1 MTYRSFGSISAYSVT
16 AIILALISRSR
27 LRAHTVH
34 LMRAS
39 SSPRSRDKARRSLCS
54 QHQSASPAHS
64 HLSTSHL
71 QIWNPVRRCI
81 QVLERQAD
89 ARATR
94 GPGWQC
100 RLGAP
105 DPRYVFSP
113 VKNPRRGRV
122 YSASAPCVQRER
134 DVVVVGRACLTL
146 HLSRSAL
153 SHASGAPGSSRAAVL
168 FRRGGTR
175 RLSGAQSSP
184 GDRTARTY
192 GSRSRLTAHFSRGE
206 PAIMLQ
212 VCALGVLERFVY

>member
-134 DVVVVGRACLTL
+134 ETL
-146 HLSRSAL
+146 WWWGARVSLST
-153 SHASGAPGSSRAAVL
+153 SRA
-168 FRRGGTR
+168 RRSRTHQVHQAAAAR
-175 RLSGAQSSP
+175 RCFSAEAALA
-184 GDRTARTY
+184 DCLV
-192 GSRSRLTAHFSRGE
+192 RSRLPATEPRARMVQGRGWQRTFL
-206 PAIMLQ
+206 AANLLLCYK
-212 VCALGVLERFVY
+212 CAL